1 MFRFGINSFFIFSS
15 SFLPFYCKGLYVTIP
30 FLKIFNSK
38 FANYFYDHI
47 MISKFADYFYGHMMI
62 SKFAIKKLLK
72 KEDAINH
79 YNDKLQN
86 PFLNILY
93 FLLKI
98 QKFYLIK
105 YLI

>member
-1 MFRFGINSFFIFSS
+1 
-15 SFLPFYCKGLYVTIP
+15 
-30 FLKIFNSK
+30 
-38 FANYFYDHI
+38 
-47 MISKFADYFYGHMMI
+47 MMI